1 MHRRSASGSYTTCA
15 FRPRVRSF
23 QAAHLCRPVSGIGV
37 ASISRKTSV
46 PWRGSE
52 QSASALKRRKSLGKD
67 HAGPPPIGVPQGRAA
82 NQPGPQVVMVHG
94 LRAPHRLNF
103 AQARPA
109 AQLRSDQPHQ
119 MVLGRKPLDVFVPFV
134 ALHDRCEAPPRKHFQ
149 QIAEHRILI
158 AHAKLSFL
166 NLVNQKDTAK
176 PRRCLA
182 CKLLNRPIPRTALRF
197 YGNPG
202 LEAWAVA
209 GALARDRVAQRQF
222 VEPKKSVHPIG

>member
-1 MHRRSASGSYTTCA
+1 MRL
-15 FRPRVRSF
+15 
-23 QAAHLCRPVSGIGV
+23 QAARAIVPSGPFVQAGERDRRGV
-37 ASISRKTSV
+37 DQPQNLGAVARQRAVRQRAQTPQKSRQRSR
-46 PWRGSE
+46 W
-52 QSASALKRRKSLGKD
+52 ASADWRPTRSSGES
-67 HAGPPPIGVPQGRAA
+67 A
-82 NQPGPQVVMVHG
+82 GPQVVMVHG